1 MNREVICF
9 DAVAPARE
17 RGLKFLYFRCIY
29 GIILL
34 KELNTMSEKELTDLI
49 ERIKERRL
57 KLEMSYQDLS
67 DATGISKST
76 LQRYET
82 GYIKKVPINQIEI
95 LAKALHTTP
104 SYLMGWDNTVTEAP
118 SVPLTPR
125 DERQIAADLEKMLA
139 DLDSK
144 NAMAAMGGT
153 VEDDEDREL
162 LKASLQATMRLA
174 KKIAKEK
181 YTPKKYRHEEE

>member
-1 MNREVICF
+1 
-9 DAVAPARE
+9 
-17 RGLKFLYFRCIY
+17 
-29 GIILL
+29 
-34 KELNTMSEKELTDLI
+34 MSEKELTDLI

-67 DATGISKST
+67 NATGISKST

-139 DLDSK
+139 DFDSK
-144 NAMAAMGGT
+144 NSMAAMGGT

>member
-1 MNREVICF
+1 MGISENIKLLREQY
-9 DAVAPARE
+9 
-17 RGLKFLYFRCIY
+17 GLSQ
-29 GIILL
+29 
-34 KELNTMSEKELTDLI
+34 KELGQIAGVSDKAVSTWEQG
-49 ERIKERRL
+49 IKEPRMGAIQ
-57 KLEMSYQDLS
+57 KIADHF
-67 DATGISKST
+67 GIQKSNIIEDNG
-76 LQRYET
+76 LQS
-82 GYIKKVPINQIEI
+82 Q
-95 LAKALHTTP
+95 
-104 SYLMGWDNTVTEAP
+104 

-144 NAMAAMGGT
+144 NSMAAMGGT
-153 VEDDEDREL
+153 IEDDEDREL

>member
-1 MNREVICF
+1 
-9 DAVAPARE
+9 
-17 RGLKFLYFRCIY
+17 
-29 GIILL
+29 
-34 KELNTMSEKELTDLI
+34 MSEKELTDLI
-49 ERIKERRL
+49 ERINERRL

>member
-1 MNREVICF
+1 MGISENIKLLREQY
-9 DAVAPARE
+9 
-17 RGLKFLYFRCIY
+17 GLSQ
-29 GIILL
+29 
-34 KELNTMSEKELTDLI
+34 KELGQIAGVSDKAVSTWEQG
-49 ERIKERRL
+49 IKEPRMGAIQ
-57 KLEMSYQDLS
+57 KIADHF
-67 DATGISKST
+67 GIQKSNIIEDNG
-76 LQRYET
+76 LQS
-82 GYIKKVPINQIEI
+82 
-95 LAKALHTTP
+95 P
-104 SYLMGWDNTVTEAP
+104 SIT
-118 SVPLTPR
+118 LTPR

-139 DLDSK
+139 DLDNQ

>member
-1 MNREVICF
+1 
-9 DAVAPARE
+9 
-17 RGLKFLYFRCIY
+17 
-29 GIILL
+29 
-34 KELNTMSEKELTDLI
+34 MSEKELTDLI

-104 SYLMGWDNTVTEAP
+104 SYLMGWDNTVTEAT
-118 SVPLTPR
+118 SVTLTPR

>member
-1 MNREVICF
+1 MTTIGDRIK
-9 DAVAPARE
+9 ARRLE
-17 RGLKFLYFRCIY
+17 LDMSQDELARLVGYKSRSSINKIESD
-29 GIILL
+29 GRLL
-34 KELNTMSEKELTDLI
+34 PQRKIMEIATALNTTP
-49 ERIKERRL
+49 
-57 KLEMSYQDLS
+57 
-67 DATGISKST
+67 A
-76 LQRYET
+76 
-82 GYIKKVPINQIEI
+82 YI
-95 LAKALHTTP
+95 
-104 SYLMGWDNTVTEAP
+104 MGWEESNQAESP
-118 SVPLTPR
+118 SVSLTPR

-144 NAMAAMGGT
+144 NSMAAMGGT

>member
-1 MNREVICF
+1 
-9 DAVAPARE
+9 
-17 RGLKFLYFRCIY
+17 
-29 GIILL
+29 
-34 KELNTMSEKELTDLI
+34 MSEKELTDLI
-49 ERIKERRL
+49 EKIKERRL

-67 DATGISKST
+67 NATGISKST

>member
-1 MNREVICF
+1 MGISENIKLLREQY
-9 DAVAPARE
+9 
-17 RGLKFLYFRCIY
+17 GLSQ
-29 GIILL
+29 
-34 KELNTMSEKELTDLI
+34 KELGQIAGVSDKAVSTWEQG
-49 ERIKERRL
+49 IKEPRMGAIQ
-57 KLEMSYQDLS
+57 KIADHF
-67 DATGISKST
+67 GIQKSNIIEDNGLQSQSVT
-76 LQRYET
+76 L
-82 GYIKKVPINQIEI
+82 P
-95 LAKALHTTP
+95 
-104 SYLMGWDNTVTEAP
+104 
-118 SVPLTPR
+118 PR

>member
-1 MNREVICF
+1 MGISENIKLLREQY
-9 DAVAPARE
+9 
-17 RGLKFLYFRCIY
+17 GLSQ
-29 GIILL
+29 
-34 KELNTMSEKELTDLI
+34 KELGQIAGVSDKAVSTWEQG
-49 ERIKERRL
+49 IKEPRMGAIQ
-57 KLEMSYQDLS
+57 KIADHF
-67 DATGISKST
+67 GIQKSNIIEDNG
-76 LQRYET
+76 LQS
-82 GYIKKVPINQIEI
+82 Q
-95 LAKALHTTP
+95 
-104 SYLMGWDNTVTEAP
+104 SVT
-118 SVPLTPR
+118 LTPR

-144 NAMAAMGGT
+144 NSMAAMGGT